1 MNKTTTL
8 RIAALSIIAVVLL
21 IPAGQVTQTFAEGN
35 KKESDSVN
43 DVSLVAVFHFREGT
57 ETVNTFKVFDTQSS
71 GYDRTKALTF
81 RLEGVIGGDRPM
93 LYKAIDQTYQQG
105 KNQNHEFSEFD
116 VEVIFHND
124 PSVYR
129 KFTYADC
136 QVRNYNVFTEFD
148 KEETYQGKTKFAYI
162 DKIEFECRG
171 FGLENPPYEK
181 MMQDKEEKQT
191 AEYLKSLQKV
201 KGKKGL

>member
-1 MNKTTTL
+1 MNKIATL
-8 RIAALSIIAVVLL
+8 RIAALSLIAAVLL
-21 IPAGQVTQTFAEGN
+21 ISTGQITQTFAEEN

-43 DVSLVAVFHFREGT
+43 DISLVAVFYFREAT

-81 RLEGVIGGDRPM
+81 RLEGVISGDRPI
-93 LYKAIDQTYQQG
+93 LYRAIDQTYQHG

-116 VEVIFHND
+116 VEVIFHNE
-124 PSVYR
+124 PSIYR
-129 KFTYADC
+129 KFTYSDC

-162 DKIEFECRG
+162 DKVELECRG
-171 FGLENPPYEK
+171 FNLENPPYEK

-201 KGKKGL
+201 KGKKEL